1 MKKIK
6 RIRPL
11 IILFVIIMLLITSV
25 SGTIA
30 WLKSK
35 SNTLFDTFTYGDI
48 NIEITETKE
57 DSNNYELYPGKEI
70 KKDTI
75 ITVNAL
81 SEDCYVFIKI
91 DETINLGDY
100 ITYSLVESWKQLED
114 FDNVYYREVSKSDS
128 DQTFSI
134 IKDNILKVKSDLTK
148 VSLNALNENNY
159 PKLTI
164 TGYAIQRNSDLE
176 GINTPGDAW
185 LLLSNQNN

>member
-6 RIRPL
+6 RIRSL
-11 IILFVIIMLLITSV
+11 IILFGIIMLLITSV

-30 WLKSK
+30 WLKSE
-35 SNTLFDTFTYGDI
+35 SNTLFDIFTYGDI

-70 KKDTI
+70 KKDTV

-81 SEDCYVFIKI
+81 SENCYIFIKI
-91 DETINLGDY
+91 DETANLGDY
-100 ITYSLVESWKQLED
+100 ITYSLVETWKQLEEV
-114 FDNVYYREVSKSDS
+114 DNVYYQEVSKSDR

-148 VSLNALNENNY
+148 VSLNALTENNY

-164 TGYAIQRNSDLE
+164 TGYAIQRNSNLE
-176 GINTPGDAW
+176 GINTPSDAW
-185 LLLSNQNN
+185 SIVAKEN

>member
-6 RIRPL
+6 RIRSL
-11 IILFVIIMLLITSV
+11 IILFGIIMLLITSV

-30 WLKSK
+30 WLKSE
-35 SNTLFDTFTYGDI
+35 SNTLFDIFTYGDI

-70 KKDTI
+70 KKDTV

-81 SEDCYVFIKI
+81 SENCYIFIKI
-91 DETINLGDY
+91 DETANLGDY
-100 ITYSLVESWKQLED
+100 ITYSLVETWKQLEGFED
-114 FDNVYYREVSKSDS
+114 VYYQEVSKSDS

-148 VSLNALNENNY
+148 VSLNTLTENNY

-164 TGYAIQRNSDLE
+164 TGYAIQRNSNLE
-176 GINTPGDAW
+176 GINTPSDAW
-185 LLLSNQNN
+185 SIVAKKN

>member
-1 MKKIK
+1 MQKIK
-6 RIRPL
+6 RIRSL
-11 IILFVIIMLLITSV
+11 IILFGIIMLLITSV

-30 WLKSK
+30 WLKSE
-35 SNTLFDTFTYGDI
+35 SNTLFDIFTYGDI

-70 KKDTI
+70 KKDTV

-81 SEDCYVFIKI
+81 SENCYIFIKI
-91 DETINLGDY
+91 DETANLGDY
-100 ITYSLVESWKQLED
+100 ITYSLVETWKQLEEV
-114 FDNVYYREVSKSDS
+114 DNVYYQEVSKSDR

-148 VSLNALNENNY
+148 VSLNALTENNY

-164 TGYAIQRNSDLE
+164 TGYAIQRNSNLE
-176 GINTPGDAW
+176 GINTPSDAW
-185 LLLSNQNN
+185 SIVAKEN

>member
-6 RIRPL
+6 RIRSL
-11 IILFVIIMLLITSV
+11 IILFGIIMLLITSV

-30 WLKSK
+30 WLKSE
-35 SNTLFDTFTYGDI
+35 SNTLFDIFTYGDI

-70 KKDTI
+70 KKDTV

-81 SEDCYVFIKI
+81 SENCYIFIKI
-91 DETINLGDY
+91 NETANLGDY
-100 ITYSLVESWKQLED
+100 ITYSLVETWKQLEGFED
-114 FDNVYYREVSKSDS
+114 VYYQEVSKSDS

-148 VSLNALNENNY
+148 VSLNALTEKNY

-164 TGYAIQRNSDLE
+164 TGYAIQRNSNLE
-176 GINTPGDAW
+176 GINTPSDAW
-185 LLLSNQNN
+185 SIVAKEN

>member
-6 RIRPL
+6 RMRPL

-30 WLKSK
+30 WLKSE
-35 SNTLFDTFTYGDI
+35 SNTLFDIFTYGDI
-48 NIEITETKE
+48 NIEITENKE

-70 KKDTI
+70 KKDTV

-81 SEDCYVFIKI
+81 SENCYIFIKI
-91 DETINLGDY
+91 NETANLGDY
-100 ITYSLVESWKQLED
+100 ITYSLVETWKQLEGFED
-114 FDNVYYREVSKSDS
+114 VYYQEVSKSDS

-164 TGYAIQRNSDLE
+164 TGYAIQRNSNLE
-176 GINTPGDAW
+176 GINTPSDAW
-185 LLLSNQNN
+185 SIVAKEN

>member
-6 RIRPL
+6 RIRSL
-11 IILFVIIMLLITSV
+11 IILFGIIMLLITSV

-30 WLKSK
+30 WLKSE
-35 SNTLFDTFTYGDI
+35 SNTLFDIFTYGDI

-70 KKDTI
+70 KKDTV

-81 SEDCYVFIKI
+81 SENCYIFIKI
-91 DETINLGDY
+91 NETANLGDY
-100 ITYSLVESWKQLED
+100 ITYSLVETWKQLEGFED
-114 FDNVYYREVSKSDS
+114 VYYQEVSKSDS

-148 VSLNALNENNY
+148 VSLNALTEKNY

-176 GINTPGDAW
+176 GINTPSDAW
-185 LLLSNQNN
+185 SIVAKEN